1 MRKILNFGKGVTM
14 IKYILIATALI
25 FSTHAFAVDM
35 PKCSEGM
42 VWDADLGVCVES
54 TTVPSNKGD
63 VKEMKTDVKTD
74 VNMDKVM
81 DDSSGK

>member
-1 MRKILNFGKGVTM
+1 M

-42 VWDADLGVCVES
+42 VWDSDLGVCVES
-54 TTVPSNKGD
+54 STVPSEKGD
-63 VKEMKTDVKTD
+63 VKKDVKLD
-74 VNMDKVM
+74 VQMEQSMDSSGNM